1 MTDIRFD
8 ISDSAANRIARLIAE
23 EPNPAATLFRVAV
36 LGGGCAGFQY
46 KYDLLEEAP
55 EAEDLLIEKHGAR
68 VAVDETS
75 LDLLKGSV
83 LDYVEELVGASFEM
97 KNPNAASGCGCGNSF
112 SVAM

>member
-1 MTDIRFD
+1 MTLPTFD
-8 ISDSAANRIARLIAE
+8 ISDSAATRIAQLIAE
-23 EPNPAATLFRVAV
+23 EPLPARTLFRVAV

-46 KYDLLEEAP
+46 KYDLLEE
-55 EAEDLLIEKHGAR
+55 EAASDDLLIEKHGAR

-75 LDLLKGSV
+75 LELLKGSM
-83 LDYVEELVGASFEM
+83 LDYVEELVGAAFEM